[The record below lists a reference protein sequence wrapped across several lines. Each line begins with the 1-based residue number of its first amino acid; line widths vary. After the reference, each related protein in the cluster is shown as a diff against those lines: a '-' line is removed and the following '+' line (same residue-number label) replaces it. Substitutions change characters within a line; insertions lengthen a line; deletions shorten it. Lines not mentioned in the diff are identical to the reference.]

1 MQNVALDTTIF
12 VASKRQG
19 GWFQNPQS
27 VDIDLFHKQS
37 SKFSVLL
44 FHLAATNEYRTETM
58 LDEFSRSGRWANLS
72 KQEYDQLLTLNEQ
85 IEQAERWLYRRS
97 RDMVTA
103 YSLAAAQARHA
114 DNGNLDEDVNLIAT
128 LLFLVR
134 EDHPAFL
141 LGQDNILARMDIPIL
156 PATGSDENSL
166 YAGFSAVSDSA
177 QRRSEW
183 NPLLLNLYERV
194 LQRDTV
200 KLLSIG
206 ALCIDVALI
215 EQQLRSW

>member
-1 MQNVALDTTIF
+1 MTSLRIF
-12 VASKRQG
+12 G
-19 GWFQNPQS
+19 
-27 VDIDLFHKQS
+27 
-37 SKFSVLL
+37 
-44 FHLAATNEYRTETM
+44 
-58 LDEFSRSGRWANLS
+58 NLS
-72 KQEYDQLLTLNEQ
+72 KQEYDRLLTLNRQ
-85 IEQAERWLYRRS
+85 IEQAEQWLYRRS

-114 DNGNLDEDVNLIAT
+114 DNGILDEDVNLIAT
-128 LLFLVR
+128 VLFLLR

-141 LGQDNILARMDIPIL
+141 PGCDNILARIDIPIL
-156 PATGSDENSL
+156 PATSLDENAPYPDLSM
-166 YAGFSAVSDSA
+166 VSSSA
-177 QRRSEW
+177 QRRSDW

-194 LQRDTV
+194 LRRDTA

>member
-1 MQNVALDTTIF
+1 MTSLHAF
-12 VASKRQG
+12 G
-19 GWFQNPQS
+19 
-27 VDIDLFHKQS
+27 
-37 SKFSVLL
+37 
-44 FHLAATNEYRTETM
+44 
-58 LDEFSRSGRWANLS
+58 NLS
-72 KQEYDQLLTLNEQ
+72 KLEYDRLLTLNEQ
-85 IEQAERWLYRRS
+85 IQQAEQWIYRRS

-103 YSLAAAQARHA
+103 YSLATAQARHA

-128 LLFLVR
+128 VLFLVQ

-141 LGQDNILARMDIPIL
+141 PERDNILARIDIPIL
-156 PATGSDENSL
+156 PATSTDENSPYPDL
-166 YAGFSAVSDSA
+166 STVSDSA
-177 QRRSEW
+177 QRGSDW

-194 LQRDTV
+194 LQRDTA

>member
-1 MQNVALDTTIF
+1 M
-12 VASKRQG
+12 S
-19 GWFQNPQS
+19 
-27 VDIDLFHKQS
+27 
-37 SKFSVLL
+37 
-44 FHLAATNEYRTETM
+44 
-58 LDEFSRSGRWANLS
+58 DEVSRSGRWANLS

-85 IEQAERWLYRRS
+85 IEQAEQWLYRRS

-103 YSLAAAQARHA
+103 YSLAAARARHA

-134 EDHPAFL
+134 EDQPAFL
-141 LGQDNILARMDIPIL
+141 LGRDNILARMDIPIL
-156 PATGSDENSL
+156 PATGPDENSA
-166 YAGFSAVSDSA
+166 YANLTSVSDSA
-177 QRRSEW
+177 QRCSDW
-183 NPLLLNLYERV
+183 NPLLLNLFERV
-194 LQRDTV
+194 LQKDTA

>member
-1 MQNVALDTTIF
+1 MTSLHAF
-12 VASKRQG
+12 G
-19 GWFQNPQS
+19 
-27 VDIDLFHKQS
+27 
-37 SKFSVLL
+37 
-44 FHLAATNEYRTETM
+44 
-58 LDEFSRSGRWANLS
+58 NLS
-72 KQEYDQLLTLNEQ
+72 KQEYDRLLMLNEQ
-85 IEQAERWLYRRS
+85 IEQAEQWIYRRS

-103 YSLAAAQARHA
+103 YGLATAQARHA

-128 LLFLVR
+128 VLFLVQ

-141 LGQDNILARMDIPIL
+141 PERDNILARIDIPIL
-156 PATGSDENSL
+156 PATSTDENSAYPGL
-166 YAGFSAVSDSA
+166 NTVSDSA
-177 QRRSEW
+177 QRRSDW

-194 LQRDTV
+194 LQRDTA

>member
-1 MQNVALDTTIF
+1 MSDGL
-12 VASKRQG
+12 S
-19 GWFQNPQS
+19 W
-27 VDIDLFHKQS
+27 
-37 SKFSVLL
+37 
-44 FHLAATNEYRTETM
+44 
-58 LDEFSRSGRWANLS
+58 SGRWVKLS
-72 KQEYDQLLTLNEQ
+72 EQEYERLLTLNEQ
-85 IEQAERWLYRRS
+85 IEQAEQWIYRRS

-128 LLFLVR
+128 VLFLVR
-134 EDHPAFL
+134 EDHPSFL
-141 LGQDNILARMDIPIL
+141 SERDAILARIDIPVL
-156 PATGSDENSL
+156 PAPTTDKK
-166 YAGFSAVSDSA
+166 SAYLDLSA
-177 QRRSEW
+177 ASTQRRSDW

-194 LQRDTV
+194 LDRDTT

>member
-1 MQNVALDTTIF
+1 M
-12 VASKRQG
+12 S
-19 GWFQNPQS
+19 
-27 VDIDLFHKQS
+27 
-37 SKFSVLL
+37 
-44 FHLAATNEYRTETM
+44 
-58 LDEFSRSGRWANLS
+58 DELPRSGRWANLS
-72 KQEYDQLLTLNEQ
+72 RHEYEQLLTLNEQ
-85 IEQAERWLYRRS
+85 IEQAEQWIYRRS

-103 YSLAAAQARHA
+103 YSLATAQARHA

-128 LLFLVR
+128 VLFLVQ

-141 LGQDNILARMDIPIL
+141 PERDNILARIDIPIL
-156 PATGSDENSL
+156 PAISTDENSPYL
-166 YAGFSAVSDSA
+166 DLSIASDSA
-177 QRRSEW
+177 QRRSDW

-194 LQRDTV
+194 LQRDRA

>member
-1 MQNVALDTTIF
+1 MT
-12 VASKRQG
+12 
-19 GWFQNPQS
+19 
-27 VDIDLFHKQS
+27 S
-37 SKFSVLL
+37 SQAF
-44 FHLAATNEYRTETM
+44 
-58 LDEFSRSGRWANLS
+58 GNLS
-72 KQEYDQLLTLNEQ
+72 KQEYDRLLMLNEQ
-85 IEQAERWLYRRS
+85 IEQAEQWLYRRS

-103 YSLAAAQARHA
+103 YSLAVAQARHVG
-114 DNGNLDEDVNLIAT
+114 NGKLDEDVNLNAT
-128 LLFLVR
+128 VLFLVR

-141 LGQDNILARMDIPIL
+141 PKSDNILARINIPIL
-156 PATGSDENSL
+156 PAIGTGKNSPYPDL
-166 YAGFSAVSDSA
+166 GTVSDSA

>member
-1 MQNVALDTTIF
+1 M
-12 VASKRQG
+12 
-19 GWFQNPQS
+19 
-27 VDIDLFHKQS
+27 DIALFHEQS
-37 SKFSVLL
+37 SKFSVSL
-44 FHLAATNEYRTETM
+44 FHLAATNEYRTKIM
-58 LDEFSRSGRWANLS
+58 SDEVSRSGRWANLS

-85 IEQAERWLYRRS
+85 IEQAEQWLYRRS

-141 LGQDNILARMDIPIL
+141 PGQDNIVARIDIPIL
-156 PATGSDENSL
+156 PAPGTDENSPYPDL
-166 YAGFSAVSDSA
+166 SMVSDSA
-177 QRRSEW
+177 QRLSDW

-194 LQRDTV
+194 LQRDTA